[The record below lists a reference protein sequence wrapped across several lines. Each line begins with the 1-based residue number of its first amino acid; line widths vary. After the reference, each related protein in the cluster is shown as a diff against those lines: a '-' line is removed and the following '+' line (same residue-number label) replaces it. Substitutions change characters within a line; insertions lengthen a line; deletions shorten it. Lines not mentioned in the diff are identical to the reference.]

1 MESPIVSIDVSNG
14 NSHYMCFIKNNKRF
28 GKVKKIDHDIEG
40 FKRLL
45 EDIQKLEAETNEK
58 VCSVF
63 EATGVYTKPLERF
76 LSKNS
81 IKTYIINPLESARK
95 RKEEIHNKKTDKLD
109 PISISKVYYDKE
121 EMMELKK
128 KDETHNWLRKKNRL
142 YEDQLNHL
150 RKYKVT
156 FQNQLS
162 ICFPGYLDL
171 FKDGYSDIP
180 MTILKKY
187 PHPDLLKNKKAE
199 TVARYLEKNTC
210 HTHKVS
216 LEYALKIIEFAK
228 KTYPGCEKDDVEVE
242 IFKILLDKVI
252 ETQRECEKTLNEM
265 ITVASTLEEYRYISS
280 IDGIGPNLAAR
291 IIAEIGDIEEFKS
304 REALVAY
311 AGLDPHIY
319 QSGDQDGKHLKISKK
334 GNKYLRCLLFLAVGC
349 SIRGAKDNPVN
360 RFYQKK
366 KQQSNPLNSKAAKTA
381 CTAKLL
387 KIIYGI
393 CKNKTTYER

>member
-1 MESPIVSIDVSNG
+1 M
-14 NSHYMCFIKNNKRF
+14 
-28 GKVKKIDHDIEG
+28 
-40 FKRLL
+40 
-45 EDIQKLEAETNEK
+45 
-58 VCSVF
+58 
-63 EATGVYTKPLERF
+63 
-76 LSKNS
+76 
-81 IKTYIINPLESARK
+81 INPLESARK

-121 EMMELKK
+121 KMMELKK
-128 KDETHNWLRKKNRL
+128 KDETYNWLRKKNRL

-210 HTHKVS
+210 HNHKVS

-265 ITVASTLEEYRYISS
+265 ITVASTLEEYRYILS
-280 IDGIGPNLAAR
+280 IDGIGTNLAAR

-393 CKNKTTYER
+393 CKTRPHMKGSLEYIINKNLKNWRNPIFLSWKIIKKCVLYGKKQNFMN

>member
-1 MESPIVSIDVSNG
+1 
-14 NSHYMCFIKNNKRF
+14 
-28 GKVKKIDHDIEG
+28 
-40 FKRLL
+40 
-45 EDIQKLEAETNEK
+45 
-58 VCSVF
+58 
-63 EATGVYTKPLERF
+63 
-76 LSKNS
+76 
-81 IKTYIINPLESARK
+81 
-95 RKEEIHNKKTDKLD
+95 
-109 PISISKVYYDKE
+109 
-121 EMMELKK
+121 
-128 KDETHNWLRKKNRL
+128 
-142 YEDQLNHL
+142 
-150 RKYKVT
+150 
-156 FQNQLS
+156 
-162 ICFPGYLDL
+162 
-171 FKDGYSDIP
+171 

-210 HTHKVS
+210 HNHKVS

-280 IDGIGPNLAAR
+280 IDGIGTNLAAR
-291 IIAEIGDIEEFKS
+291 IIAKIGDIEEFKS

>member
-1 MESPIVSIDVSNG
+1 M
-14 NSHYMCFIKNNKRF
+14 
-28 GKVKKIDHDIEG
+28 
-40 FKRLL
+40 
-45 EDIQKLEAETNEK
+45 
-58 VCSVF
+58 
-63 EATGVYTKPLERF
+63 
-76 LSKNS
+76 
-81 IKTYIINPLESARK
+81 INPLESARK

-128 KDETHNWLRKKNRL
+128 KDETYNWLRKKNRL

-187 PHPDLLKNKKAE
+187 PHLDLLKNKKAE

-210 HTHKVS
+210 HNHKVS

-265 ITVASTLEEYRYISS
+265 ITVASTLEEYRYILS
-280 IDGIGPNLAAR
+280 IDGIGTNLAAR

>member
-58 VCSVF
+58 VCAVF

-109 PISISKVYYDKE
+109 PISISNISKVYYDKE
-121 EMMELKK
+121 EMMELK
-128 KDETHNWLRKKNRL
+128 
-142 YEDQLNHL
+142 
-150 RKYKVT
+150 
-156 FQNQLS
+156 
-162 ICFPGYLDL
+162 
-171 FKDGYSDIP
+171 
-180 MTILKKY
+180 
-187 PHPDLLKNKKAE
+187 KKAE

>member
-58 VCSVF
+58 VCAVF

-128 KDETHNWLRKKNRL
+128 KDETYNWLRKKNRL

-199 TVARYLEKNTC
+199 TVARYLEKI
-210 HTHKVS
+210 HV
-216 LEYALKIIEFAK
+216 
-228 KTYPGCEKDDVEVE
+228 
-242 IFKILLDKVI
+242 ILI
-252 ETQRECEKTLNEM
+252 
-265 ITVASTLEEYRYISS
+265 RY
-280 IDGIGPNLAAR
+280 L
-291 IIAEIGDIEEFKS
+291 
-304 REALVAY
+304 
-311 AGLDPHIY
+311 
-319 QSGDQDGKHLKISKK
+319 
-334 GNKYLRCLLFLAVGC
+334 
-349 SIRGAKDNPVN
+349 
-360 RFYQKK
+360 
-366 KQQSNPLNSKAAKTA
+366 
-381 CTAKLL
+381 
-387 KIIYGI
+387 
-393 CKNKTTYER
+393 

>member
-58 VCSVF
+58 VCAVF

-128 KDETHNWLRKKNRL
+128 KD
-142 YEDQLNHL
+142 
-150 RKYKVT
+150 
-156 FQNQLS
+156 
-162 ICFPGYLDL
+162 
-171 FKDGYSDIP
+171 
-180 MTILKKY
+180 
-187 PHPDLLKNKKAE
+187 E

>member
-58 VCSVF
+58 VCAVF

-121 EMMELKK
+121 EMMELTK

-171 FKDGYSDIP
+171 FKDGYSDIS

-187 PHPDLLKNKKAE
+187 PHPDLF
-199 TVARYLEKNTC
+199 VDC
-210 HTHKVS
+210 Q
-216 LEYALKIIEFAK
+216 II
-228 KTYPGCEKDDVEVE
+228 
-242 IFKILLDKVI
+242 
-252 ETQRECEKTLNEM
+252 
-265 ITVASTLEEYRYISS
+265 
-280 IDGIGPNLAAR
+280 
-291 IIAEIGDIEEFKS
+291 
-304 REALVAY
+304 
-311 AGLDPHIY
+311 
-319 QSGDQDGKHLKISKK
+319 
-334 GNKYLRCLLFLAVGC
+334 
-349 SIRGAKDNPVN
+349 
-360 RFYQKK
+360 
-366 KQQSNPLNSKAAKTA
+366 
-381 CTAKLL
+381 
-387 KIIYGI
+387 
-393 CKNKTTYER
+393 

>member
-1 MESPIVSIDVSNG
+1 
-14 NSHYMCFIKNNKRF
+14 
-28 GKVKKIDHDIEG
+28 
-40 FKRLL
+40 
-45 EDIQKLEAETNEK
+45 
-58 VCSVF
+58 
-63 EATGVYTKPLERF
+63 
-76 LSKNS
+76 
-81 IKTYIINPLESARK
+81 
-95 RKEEIHNKKTDKLD
+95 
-109 PISISKVYYDKE
+109 
-121 EMMELKK
+121 
-128 KDETHNWLRKKNRL
+128 
-142 YEDQLNHL
+142 
-150 RKYKVT
+150 
-156 FQNQLS
+156 
-162 ICFPGYLDL
+162 
-171 FKDGYSDIP
+171 

-216 LEYALKIIEFAK
+216 LECALKIIEFAK

-265 ITVASTLEEYRYISS
+265 ITVASTLEEYRYILS
-280 IDGIGPNLAAR
+280 IDGIGSNLAAR

>member
-1 MESPIVSIDVSNG
+1 MEGPIVSIDVSNG

-58 VCSVF
+58 VCAVF

-128 KDETHNWLRKKNRL
+128 KDET
-142 YEDQLNHL
+142 
-150 RKYKVT
+150 
-156 FQNQLS
+156 
-162 ICFPGYLDL
+162 
-171 FKDGYSDIP
+171 
-180 MTILKKY
+180 
-187 PHPDLLKNKKAE
+187 
-199 TVARYLEKNTC
+199 VARYLEKNTC

-216 LEYALKIIEFAK
+216 LEYALKIIGFAK

-393 CKNKTTYER
+393 CKNKTTYKR

>member
-1 MESPIVSIDVSNG
+1 M
-14 NSHYMCFIKNNKRF
+14 
-28 GKVKKIDHDIEG
+28 
-40 FKRLL
+40 
-45 EDIQKLEAETNEK
+45 
-58 VCSVF
+58 
-63 EATGVYTKPLERF
+63 
-76 LSKNS
+76 
-81 IKTYIINPLESARK
+81 INPLESARK

-128 KDETHNWLRKKNRL
+128 KDETYNWLRKKNRL

-265 ITVASTLEEYRYISS
+265 IT
-280 IDGIGPNLAAR
+280 
-291 IIAEIGDIEEFKS
+291 EIGRAHD
-304 REALVAY
+304 
-311 AGLDPHIY
+311 
-319 QSGDQDGKHLKISKK
+319 
-334 GNKYLRCLLFLAVGC
+334 
-349 SIRGAKDNPVN
+349 
-360 RFYQKK
+360 
-366 KQQSNPLNSKAAKTA
+366 
-381 CTAKLL
+381 
-387 KIIYGI
+387 
-393 CKNKTTYER
+393 

>member
-58 VCSVF
+58 VCAVF

-216 LEYALKIIEFAK
+216 LEYALKI
-228 KTYPGCEKDDVEVE
+228 
-242 IFKILLDKVI
+242 LLDKVI

>member
-1 MESPIVSIDVSNG
+1 MEGPIVSIDVSNG

-28 GKVKKIDHDIEG
+28 GIVKKIDHDIEG

-58 VCSVF
+58 VCAVF

-128 KDETHNWLRKKNRL
+128 KDETYNWLRKKNRL

-171 FKDGYSDIP
+171 FRDGYSDIP

-199 TVARYLEKNTC
+199 
-210 HTHKVS
+210 
-216 LEYALKIIEFAK
+216 
-228 KTYPGCEKDDVEVE
+228 
-242 IFKILLDKVI
+242 
-252 ETQRECEKTLNEM
+252 
-265 ITVASTLEEYRYISS
+265 TVASTLEEYRYISS

-393 CKNKTTYER
+393 CKNKTTYKR

>member
-1 MESPIVSIDVSNG
+1 MEGPIVSIDVSNG

-58 VCSVF
+58 VCAVF

-81 IKTYIINPLESARK
+81 IKTYIINPLESARR

-128 KDETHNWLRKKNRL
+128 KDET
-142 YEDQLNHL
+142 
-150 RKYKVT
+150 
-156 FQNQLS
+156 
-162 ICFPGYLDL
+162 
-171 FKDGYSDIP
+171 
-180 MTILKKY
+180 
-187 PHPDLLKNKKAE
+187 
-199 TVARYLEKNTC
+199 VARYLEKNTC
-210 HTHKVS
+210 HTHKIS
-216 LEYALKIIEFAK
+216 LEYALKIIGFAK

-393 CKNKTTYER
+393 CKNKTTYKR

>member
-1 MESPIVSIDVSNG
+1 
-14 NSHYMCFIKNNKRF
+14 
-28 GKVKKIDHDIEG
+28 
-40 FKRLL
+40 
-45 EDIQKLEAETNEK
+45 
-58 VCSVF
+58 
-63 EATGVYTKPLERF
+63 
-76 LSKNS
+76 
-81 IKTYIINPLESARK
+81 
-95 RKEEIHNKKTDKLD
+95 
-109 PISISKVYYDKE
+109 
-121 EMMELKK
+121 MMELKK
-128 KDETHNWLRKKNRL
+128 KDKTYNWLRKKNRL

-265 ITVASTLEEYRYISS
+265 ITVASTDR
-280 IDGIGPNLAAR
+280 
-291 IIAEIGDIEEFKS
+291 KS
-304 REALVAY
+304 TR
-311 AGLDPHIY
+311 
-319 QSGDQDGKHLKISKK
+319 
-334 GNKYLRCLLFLAVGC
+334 
-349 SIRGAKDNPVN
+349 
-360 RFYQKK
+360 
-366 KQQSNPLNSKAAKTA
+366 LNSSH
-381 CTAKLL
+381 
-387 KIIYGI
+387 
-393 CKNKTTYER
+393 

>member
-1 MESPIVSIDVSNG
+1 
-14 NSHYMCFIKNNKRF
+14 
-28 GKVKKIDHDIEG
+28 
-40 FKRLL
+40 
-45 EDIQKLEAETNEK
+45 
-58 VCSVF
+58 
-63 EATGVYTKPLERF
+63 
-76 LSKNS
+76 
-81 IKTYIINPLESARK
+81 
-95 RKEEIHNKKTDKLD
+95 
-109 PISISKVYYDKE
+109 
-121 EMMELKK
+121 
-128 KDETHNWLRKKNRL
+128 
-142 YEDQLNHL
+142 
-150 RKYKVT
+150 
-156 FQNQLS
+156 
-162 ICFPGYLDL
+162 
-171 FKDGYSDIP
+171 

-393 CKNKTTYER
+393 CKTRPHMKGSLEYIINKNLKNWRNPIFLSWKIIKKCVLHGKTQNFMN

>member
-1 MESPIVSIDVSNG
+1 M
-14 NSHYMCFIKNNKRF
+14 
-28 GKVKKIDHDIEG
+28 
-40 FKRLL
+40 
-45 EDIQKLEAETNEK
+45 
-58 VCSVF
+58 
-63 EATGVYTKPLERF
+63 
-76 LSKNS
+76 
-81 IKTYIINPLESARK
+81 INPLESARK

-121 EMMELKK
+121 EMMELTK

-171 FKDGYSDIP
+171 FKDGYSDIS

>member
-1 MESPIVSIDVSNG
+1 MEGPIVSIDVSNG

-58 VCSVF
+58 VCAVF
-63 EATGVYTKPLERF
+63 EETGVYTKPLERF

-128 KDETHNWLRKKNRL
+128 KDET
-142 YEDQLNHL
+142 
-150 RKYKVT
+150 
-156 FQNQLS
+156 
-162 ICFPGYLDL
+162 
-171 FKDGYSDIP
+171 
-180 MTILKKY
+180 
-187 PHPDLLKNKKAE
+187 
-199 TVARYLEKNTC
+199 VARYLEKNTC

-216 LEYALKIIEFAK
+216 LEYALKIIGFAK

-360 RFYQKK
+360 
-366 KQQSNPLNSKAAKTA
+366 
-381 CTAKLL
+381 
-387 KIIYGI
+387 
-393 CKNKTTYER
+393 

>member
-1 MESPIVSIDVSNG
+1 
-14 NSHYMCFIKNNKRF
+14 
-28 GKVKKIDHDIEG
+28 
-40 FKRLL
+40 
-45 EDIQKLEAETNEK
+45 
-58 VCSVF
+58 
-63 EATGVYTKPLERF
+63 
-76 LSKNS
+76 
-81 IKTYIINPLESARK
+81 
-95 RKEEIHNKKTDKLD
+95 
-109 PISISKVYYDKE
+109 
-121 EMMELKK
+121 MMELKK
-128 KDETHNWLRKKNRL
+128 KDETYNWLRKKNRL

-216 LEYALKIIEFAK
+216 LEYALKIIGFAK

-265 ITVASTLEEYRYISS
+265 ITVASTLEEYRYILS
-280 IDGIGPNLAAR
+280 IDGIGSNLAAR
-291 IIAEIGDIEEFKS
+291 IIAETGDIEEFKS

>member
-1 MESPIVSIDVSNG
+1 MEGPIVSIDVFNG

-58 VCSVF
+58 VCAVF

-81 IKTYIINPLESARK
+81 IKTYMINPLESARK

-121 EMMELKK
+121 KMMELKK
-128 KDETHNWLRKKNRL
+128 KDETYNWLRKKNRL

-210 HTHKVS
+210 HNHKVS

-242 IFKILLDKVI
+242 IFKGLTD
-252 ETQRECEKTLNEM
+252 TLV
-265 ITVASTLEEYRYISS
+265 T
-280 IDGIGPNLAAR
+280 
-291 IIAEIGDIEEFKS
+291 
-304 REALVAY
+304 
-311 AGLDPHIY
+311 
-319 QSGDQDGKHLKISKK
+319 
-334 GNKYLRCLLFLAVGC
+334 C
-349 SIRGAKDNPVN
+349 
-360 RFYQKK
+360 
-366 KQQSNPLNSKAAKTA
+366 
-381 CTAKLL
+381 
-387 KIIYGI
+387 
-393 CKNKTTYER
+393 

>member
-1 MESPIVSIDVSNG
+1 MDFCSILHG
-14 NSHYMCFIKNNKRF
+14 LQI
-28 GKVKKIDHDIEG
+28 
-40 FKRLL
+40 
-45 EDIQKLEAETNEK
+45 AE
-58 VCSVF
+58 
-63 EATGVYTKPLERF
+63 
-76 LSKNS
+76 
-81 IKTYIINPLESARK
+81 
-95 RKEEIHNKKTDKLD
+95 
-109 PISISKVYYDKE
+109 
-121 EMMELKK
+121 
-128 KDETHNWLRKKNRL
+128 
-142 YEDQLNHL
+142 
-150 RKYKVT
+150 
-156 FQNQLS
+156 
-162 ICFPGYLDL
+162 
-171 FKDGYSDIP
+171 YS
-180 MTILKKY
+180 
-187 PHPDLLKNKKAE
+187 
-199 TVARYLEKNTC
+199 
-210 HTHKVS
+210 
-216 LEYALKIIEFAK
+216 LKIIEFAK

-242 IFKILLDKVI
+242 IFEILLDKVI